1 MEAWN
6 VKFTLNG
13 GKIETEIVA
22 AKTKEEAETKIL
34 DKYKNKEISIKLIY
48 KSNE

>member
-6 VKFTLNG
+6 VKFTVNG
-13 GKIETEIVA
+13 GKIETEIVV

-34 DKYKNKEISIKLIY
+34 DKHKNEKISIKLIY
-48 KSNE
+48 KSNQ